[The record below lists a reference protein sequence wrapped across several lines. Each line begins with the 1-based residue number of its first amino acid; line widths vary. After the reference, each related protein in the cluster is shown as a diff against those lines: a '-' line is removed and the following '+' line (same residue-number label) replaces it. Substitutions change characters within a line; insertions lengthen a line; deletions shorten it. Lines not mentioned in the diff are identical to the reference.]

1 MRRKG
6 WSREKGGN
14 KKEFEPMTVTFKA
27 LIENEILTPI
37 GYA

>member
-14 KKEFEPMTVTFKA
+14 KKEFEPMTVTFKV